1 MSNAPAGT
9 KGEIRGFMS
18 FFGLHLITCGLYQT
32 FWWFK
37 VAGEVNTFLG
47 QERMNAGKLLGLTSL
62 TCGIYMIMW
71 QFGEGKKILAEVQQ
85 KAGLPV
91 NVPFFLGPWPF
102 QQALN
107 KVWESVPG

>member
-1 MSNAPAGT
+1 
-9 KGEIRGFMS
+9 
-18 FFGLHLITCGLYQT
+18 
-32 FWWFK
+32 
-37 VAGEVNTFLG
+37 
-47 QERMNAGKLLGLTSL
+47 
-62 TCGIYMIMW
+62 MIVW

-91 NVPFFLGPWPF
+91 NVPFLLGPWPL